1 MKISYIVV
9 PAILFTAAVGVVRA
23 EMPQYPLIIKDHRF
37 SPKNLDIPAGQKVKL
52 VVENRDATPEE
63 FESHDLNREKIIP
76 GNTKAVVYV
85 GPLQPGTYK
94 FFGEFN
100 PKTANGTLTVK

>member
-1 MKISYIVV
+1 MKLSYLVV
-9 PAILFTAAVGVVRA
+9 PAVLFVAATGVVRA
-23 EMPQYPLIIKDHRF
+23 EMSQYQLAIKDHRF
-37 SPKNLDIPAGQKVKL
+37 SPTNLDIPAGIKVKL
-52 VVENRDATPEE
+52 VVANQDATPEE

-76 GNTKAVVYV
+76 GNSKAIIYV

-100 PKTANGTLTVK
+100 PKTASGTLTVK